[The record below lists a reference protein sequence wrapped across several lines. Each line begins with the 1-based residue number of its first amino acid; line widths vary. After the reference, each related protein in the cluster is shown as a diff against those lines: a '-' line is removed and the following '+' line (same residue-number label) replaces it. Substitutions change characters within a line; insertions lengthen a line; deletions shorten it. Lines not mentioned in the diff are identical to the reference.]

1 MIDPRTPSRSHPA
14 RMASAGAALLALTA
28 LIAAAGPMAAQAPE
42 LGDPELQVLPISTQ
56 LWVGDDDLILQ
67 LFDGASAPV
76 IDPTAPIQL
85 TLTGPD
91 GVAREPVT

>member
-56 LWVGDDDLILQ
+56 LWVGDDDLIHPLLDQ
-67 LFDGASAPV
+67 VGRGHP
-76 IDPTAPIQL
+76 PHQP
-85 TLTGPD
+85 GPAQQD
-91 GVAREPVT
+91 NPHRSVSLVAR